1 MNVLVTGG
9 AGLIGSY
16 LSEFILRQPGDH
28 SVVCVDDLST
38 GSLDNVRAVATH
50 PRYRFVRD
58 SIRNVNTMTT
68 LIDRCDL
75 VFHLAAAVGVQL
87 IVDQP
92 VRTIETNI
100 HGSEIVLELANKFG
114 RKVLLASSSEVYGK
128 SDNVPFREDNDIVLG
143 STRFSRWCY
152 ACSKMVDEFLAL
164 AYFDQF
170 GLPVVVCRFF
180 NTVGPRQIG
189 TYGMVIPRFVQAALR
204 NEPISIYGSGKQVR
218 SFCHVADIVGA
229 LWKLAACPEAVGQV
243 INLGSTESVSI
254 EALADLV
261 IELTA
266 SRGGKVYLTYE
277 QAYGKPFDDLP
288 RRVPDVSRARKLIA
302 FAPTISLRQTLEQVI
317 EYERNRMA

>member
-16 LSEFILRQPGDH
+16 LSEFILQQAGDH
-28 SVVCVDDLST
+28 TVVCVDNLST
-38 GSLDNVRAVATH
+38 GSLDNVRGLLGH
-50 PRYRFVRD
+50 RRYQFVRD
-58 SIRNVNTMTT
+58 DIRNANTMTT
-68 LIDRCDL
+68 LIERCDL
-75 VFHLAAAVGVQL
+75 VVHLAAAVGVQL

-100 HGSEIVLELANKFG
+100 HGTEVVLELANTFG
-114 RKVLLASSSEVYGK
+114 RKVMLASSSEVYGK
-128 SDNVPFREDNDIVLG
+128 SANIPFAEDDDVVLG

-152 ACSKMVDEFLAL
+152 ASSKMVDEFLAL

-170 GLPVVVCRFF
+170 ALPVVVCRFF

-204 NEPISIYGSGKQVR
+204 DEPIRIYGTGKQVR

-229 LWKLAACPEAVGQV
+229 VWKLAACPEAVGQV
-243 INLGSTESVSI
+243 VNLGSDEAVTI
-254 EALADLV
+254 DALADRVL
-261 IELTA
+261 ELTG
-266 SRGGKVYLTYE
+266 SRSEKVYLTYE

-288 RRVPDVSRARKLIA
+288 RRVPDLGRARGLIG
-302 FAPTISLRQTLEQVI
+302 FAPTFTLRRTLEQVI
-317 EYERNRMA
+317 EYERGRMA